1 MIMYCVRESCS
12 RSGERKVLIDLQ
24 VVYSQYTV
32 HVFISQVRLYPQY
45 DTCIYFTSKIV
56 PSVWYMYLFHKGYE
70 STLSIWYAQYIVWL
84 YDLECVLDC
93 TKDMRVRSVYCM
105 VVRSRV
111 CSRLHKGYESTLS
124 ILYGCMI

>member
-45 DTCIYFTSKIV
+45 GTCIYFTSK
-56 PSVWYMYLFHKGYE
+56 
-70 STLSIWYAQYIVWL
+70 IVWL

-93 TKDMRVRSVYCM
+93 TKDMRVHSVY
-105 VVRSRV
+105 
-111 CSRLHKGYESTLS
+111 GTLR
-124 ILYGCMI
+124 ILYGCIYLTSGKI

>member
-1 MIMYCVRESCS
+1 MI
-12 RSGERKVLIDLQ
+12 
-24 VVYSQYTV
+24 

-45 DTCIYFTSKIV
+45 GTCIYFTSK
-56 PSVWYMYLFHKGYE
+56 
-70 STLSIWYAQYIVWL
+70 IVWL

-124 ILYGCMI
+124 ILYDCIYLTIGKI

>member
-45 DTCIYFTSKIV
+45 GTCIYFTKDMIV
-56 PSVWYMYLFHKGYE
+56 RSVYG
-70 STLSIWYAQYIVWL
+70 TLS
-84 YDLECVLDC
+84 VLDC
-93 TKDMRVRSVYCM
+93 TKDMRVRSV
-105 VVRSRV
+105 
-111 CSRLHKGYESTLS
+111 
-124 ILYGCMI
+124 